1 MSLLKKLT
9 IAASIAGLA
18 ACGADDDSDAYVR
31 ILHASPDAQAVDVYV
46 NGELQLSDVAFQ
58 DGTGYLKLSD
68 GNANIELR
76 LAGTDTVAASYAA
89 SLNSNA
95 YYAAIAVNQASE
107 LDIAVLDETDVV
119 TDGDIDLRVLH
130 AAPAASSTNV
140 DVFVSEP
147 DAELGATPQVNAL
160 SYLSN
165 QLLEGVEDGSY
176 QVRLTADG
184 SSDVIYDSGS
194 VRVSEDALVVAVNS
208 KKGRSSVSLL
218 VWSGPAAAT
227 VLDNTSEL
235 RIVHAVD
242 TADVDVY
249 TNGEIYLEDVSY
261 TDVTEYQIFEAGEL
275 PITVVAADA
284 ALDDDNNP
292 SGLSTSLDLD
302 RGESYTLVASGSSD
316 ELDKATF
323 IFLTDQREPEDESVA
338 YLRYV
343 HASTDNT
350 VANSDLLI
358 YSGGS
363 YVEPDEDT
371 ENPDFKRSGFSR
383 GDESGYVER
392 AAATTYEVDVT
403 ATNTTA
409 PDLVSGLGPV
419 TPAAGDIKTTVIIGK
434 SGPVALELSPDNR
447 AN

>member
-18 ACGADDDSDAYVR
+18 ACGADDDGDAYVR

-76 LAGTDTVAASYAA
+76 LAGTDTVAASYPA

-95 YYAAIAVNQASE
+95 YYAAIAVNQASDLE
-107 LDIAVLDETDVV
+107 ITVFDETDAV

-130 AAPAASSTNV
+130 AAPAASSTDV

-147 DAELGATPQVNAL
+147 DAELGTAPEVDAL

-165 QLLEGVEDGSY
+165 RLLEGVEDSSY
-176 QVRLTADG
+176 QIRVTADG
-184 SSDVIYDSGS
+184 STDIIYDSGS
-194 VRVSEDALVVAVNS
+194 VDVSDDAIVVAVNS
-208 KKGRSSVSLL
+208 EQGRSSISLL
-218 VWSGPAAAT
+218 VWAGPAATA

-249 TNGEIYLEDVSY
+249 TNGELYLEDVSY
-261 TDVTEYQIFEAGEL
+261 TDVTEYLVLEAGEL
-275 PITVVAADA
+275 PVTVVAADA

-292 SGLSTSLDLD
+292 SGLSTSLDLE

-316 ELDKATF
+316 DFDKATF
-323 IFLTDQREPEDESVA
+323 IFLTDQREPEDESAA

-350 VANSDLLI
+350 VANSDLFI

-363 YVEPDEDT
+363 YVEPDDDT
-371 ENPDFKRSGFSR
+371 ENPDFKRTGFSR

-447 AN
+447 AD

>member
-95 YYAAIAVNQASE
+95 YYAAIAVNQASDLE
-107 LDIAVLDETDVV
+107 ITVLDETDVV

-130 AAPAASSTNV
+130 AAPAASSTDV

-147 DAELGATPQVNAL
+147 DAELGETPQVNAL

-184 SSDVIYDSGS
+184 STDVIYDSGS
-194 VRVSEDALVVAVNS
+194 LSVTDDAIVVAVNS
-208 KKGRSSVSLL
+208 DKGRSPVSLL
-218 VWSGPAAAT
+218 VWSGPSAT
-227 VLDNTSEL
+227 AIRDNTAEL
-235 RIVHAVD
+235 RIVHAID
-242 TADVDVY
+242 TQDIDVY
-249 TNGEIYLEDVSY
+249 VEGELYAPLESMSY
-261 TDVTEYQIFEAGEL
+261 TDVTEYLEFPAGSL
-275 PITVVAADA
+275 PISITAADA
-284 ALDDDNNP
+284 ALEDAP
-292 SGLSTSLDLD
+292 SGLSTSLELE
-302 RGESYTLVASGSSD
+302 RGESYTLVASGSNDDFAS
-316 ELDKATF
+316 AIR
-323 IFLTDQREPEDESVA
+323 IFLTDQREASQAGSADIRLINASVA
-338 YLRYV
+338 
-343 HASTDNT
+343 TD
-350 VANSDLLI
+350 VNSADVYI
-358 YSGGS
+358 YESADISQEAYETTGMSQG
-363 YVEPDEDT
+363 DDT
-371 ENPDFKRSGFSR
+371 D
-383 GDESGYVER
+383 YI
-392 AAATTYEVDVT
+392 TL
-403 ATNTTA
+403 A
-409 PDLVSGLGPV
+409 PDTYDIHIVASGSGKAGPAV
-419 TPAAGDIKTTVIIGK
+419 VPGLTNQTVAAGDVDSIVIIGK
-434 SGPVALELSPDNR
+434 TTPAALELPTDKR
-447 AN
+447 AD

>member
-95 YYAAIAVNQASE
+95 YYAAIAVNQASDLE
-107 LDIAVLDETDVV
+107 ITVLDETDVV

-147 DAELGATPQVNAL
+147 DAELGETPQVNAL

-184 SSDVIYDSGS
+184 STDVIYDSGS
-194 VRVSEDALVVAVNS
+194 LSVTDDAIVVAVNS
-208 KKGRSSVSLL
+208 DKGRSPVSLL
-218 VWSGPAAAT
+218 VWAGPAATAIP
-227 VLDNTSEL
+227 DNTAEL
-235 RIVHAVD
+235 RIVHAID
-242 TADVDVY
+242 TQDIDVY
-249 TNGEIYLEDVSY
+249 IEGELYAPLEDMSY
-261 TDVTEYQIFEAGEL
+261 TQDSGYIVFPAGSLPISITEAGAAL
-275 PITVVAADA
+275 ADA
-284 ALDDDNNP
+284 P
-292 SGLSTSLDLD
+292 TGLSTSLELA
-302 RGESYTLVASGSSD
+302 RGESYTLVASGSNDDFAS
-316 ELDKATF
+316 AIR
-323 IFLTDQREPEDESVA
+323 IFLTDQREASQAGSADIRLINASVA
-338 YLRYV
+338 
-343 HASTDNT
+343 TDVNSADVYIYESADISQEAYETTGMSQGDDTDYITLAPDTYDIHVVNSGATKAGPAVVPGLTNQT
-350 VANSDLLI
+350 VA
-358 YSGGS
+358 
-363 YVEPDEDT
+363 E
-371 ENPDFKRSGFSR
+371 
-383 GDESGYVER
+383 GD
-392 AAATTYEVDVT
+392 VD
-403 ATNTTA
+403 
-409 PDLVSGLGPV
+409 S
-419 TPAAGDIKTTVIIGK
+419 IVIIGK
-434 SGPVALELSPDNR
+434 TTPVALNLSSDKR
-447 AN
+447 AD

>member
-18 ACGADDDSDAYVR
+18 ACGADDDGDAYVR

-95 YYAAIAVNQASE
+95 YYAAVAVNQASA
-107 LDIAVLDETDVV
+107 LDITVLDETDVV

-130 AAPAASSTNV
+130 AAPAAESTDV
-140 DVFVSEP
+140 DVYVSEP
-147 DAELGATPQVNAL
+147 DADLGATPQVDAL

-165 QLLEGVEDGSY
+165 QIIEGVEDDSY
-176 QVRLTADG
+176 QIRVTADG

-194 VRVSEDALVVAVNS
+194 VRVRDDAIVVAVNS
-208 KKGRSSVSLL
+208 EQGRSPVSLL
-218 VWSGPAAAT
+218 VWSGPSAT
-227 VLDNTSEL
+227 TLLDNTSEL

-249 TNGEIYLEDVSY
+249 TNGELYLEDVSY
-261 TDVTEYQIFEAGEL
+261 TDVTEYLVLKAGEL
-275 PITVVAADA
+275 PLTVVAADA

-292 SGLSTSLDLD
+292 SGLSTSLDLEK
-302 RGESYTLVASGSSD
+302 GESYTLVASGSSD
-316 ELDKATF
+316 DPDAATL
-323 IFLTDQREPEDESVA
+323 IFLTDQRKPEDSSAA

-350 VANSDLLI
+350 LANSDLLI

-363 YVEPDEDT
+363 YVAQEDDRNST
-371 ENPDFKRSGFSR
+371 DFKRTSFSR

-392 AAATTYEVDVT
+392 VAGTTYEVDVT
-403 ATNTTA
+403 APNTT

-434 SGPVALELSPDNR
+434 SGPVALELTDKR
-447 AN
+447 AD

>member
-18 ACGADDDSDAYVR
+18 ACGADDDGDAYVR
-31 ILHASPDAQAVDVYV
+31 ILHASPDAEAVDVYV

-95 YYAAIAVNQASE
+95 YYAAVAVNQASA
-107 LDIAVLDETDVV
+107 LDITVLDETDVV

-130 AAPAASSTNV
+130 AAPAAESADV
-140 DVFVSEP
+140 DVYVSEP
-147 DAELGATPQVNAL
+147 DADLGAAPQVDAL

-165 QLLEGVEDGSY
+165 QIIEGVEDDSY
-176 QVRLTADG
+176 QIRVTVDG

-194 VRVSEDALVVAVNS
+194 VRIRDDAIVVAVNS
-208 KKGRSSVSLL
+208 EQGRSPVSLL
-218 VWSGPAAAT
+218 VWSGPSAT
-227 VLDNTSEL
+227 TLLDNTSEL

-249 TNGEIYLEDVSY
+249 TNGELYLEDVGY
-261 TDVTEYQIFEAGEL
+261 TDVIEYLVVPAGEL
-275 PITVVAADA
+275 PITVTAANA
-284 ALDDDNNP
+284 ALSDAP
-292 SGLSTSLDLD
+292 SGLSTSLDLTK
-302 RGESYTLVASGSSD
+302 GESYTLVAGGSSD
-316 ELDKATF
+316 NLENATF
-323 IFLTDQREPEDESVA
+323 IFLTDQRSPVDDSIA

-343 HASTDNT
+343 HASTDN
-350 VANSDLLI
+350 VIADSDLLI

-363 YVEPDEDT
+363 YVAQEDDPNST
-371 ENPDFKRSGFSR
+371 DFKRTGFSR
-383 GDESGYVER
+383 GDDSGYVER
-392 AAATTYEVDVT
+392 AAGTTYEVDVT
-403 ATNTTA
+403 SPSTTS
-409 PDLVSGLGPV
+409 PDLVSGLGTV

-434 SGPVALELSPDNR
+434 SGPVALELTDKR
-447 AN
+447 AD